1 MQYIKLILVITLAF
15 LALFFFSLCFALC
28 EVSSISS
35 AIFFHSSSAS
45 STPEI
50 RMSGTS
56 VLRVLFRGGLELC
69 EARTRPPSRGCEDP
83 RLMVVVGLVWLT
95 QDCSE
100 HTDTDMLTRWRHCRY
115 FYLFL
120 CKSIRL
126 PDPDPPWRGL
136 GHGHGG
142 QGTGGHWW
150 LCGGARRV
158 VFTLYTLHT
167 VCLCKPFC
175 VHY

>member
-1 MQYIKLILVITLAF
+1 MRRQGQQKKL
-15 LALFFFSLCFALC
+15 LFPKVRCSTHIWSTRLKRELWGEEATV
-28 EVSSISS
+28 VSIPK
-35 AIFFHSSSAS
+35 ATKFI
-45 STPEI
+45 
-50 RMSGTS
+50 
-56 VLRVLFRGGLELC
+56 V
-69 EARTRPPSRGCEDP
+69 DP

-100 HTDTDMLTRWRHCRY
+100 HTDTDMLTRWRQCRY

-136 GHGHGG
+136 GHSHGG
-142 QGTGGHWW
+142 EGTGGHWW